1 MPYGACCGK
10 KPCVCIL
17 FCKIAV
23 QMTIAP
29 YYFEARSLQQGTADP
44 YSAFGHCTA
53 SAQQPQLIRSLREW
67 RRQGN
72 GLFLAGYLGYE
83 LQQECTG
90 VVPHPEAL
98 FPIQP
103 MCLFVPDTLHISDTI
118 TPIRNEEDAGVEWLQ
133 KPMPDFSRS
142 GYIQAVQGIK
152 EHLQQGDIYEL
163 TFCIQLNGRCRIKD
177 PYALFNRLCRQNP
190 GPFASLLHMNG
201 LWVLSASPER
211 FMAKRGQKLISQPI
225 KGTIRRSSDP
235 EADRVLKKTL
245 AASEKDRSENVMIV
259 DLVRNDLSRIALPD
273 SVHVEELFGIYSFA
287 TVHQMISTI
296 SCETAPDLHP
306 ADVMEAAFPP
316 GSMTGAPKIS
326 AMNLIRRYEKK
337 QRGIFSGSL
346 GYVSPDG
353 DMDWNVVIRSIIYD
367 AHSGHI
373 SIPVGGAIT
382 IASDPA
388 AEYEECRLKARA
400 SLHALGL
407 DINDIKW

>member
-17 FCKIAV
+17 FCNIAV
-23 QMTIAP
+23 QMAIAP
-29 YYFEARSLQQGTADP
+29 YYFEARSLRQGQTDP
-44 YSAFGHCTA
+44 YSGFGHCIA

-72 GLFLAGYLGYE
+72 GMFLAGYLGYE
-83 LQQECTG
+83 LQQECAG
-90 VVPHPEAL
+90 VSPHPEAL

-103 MCLFVPDTLHISDTI
+103 MCLFVPDTLHISDTV
-118 TPIRNEEDAGVEWLQ
+118 TPIRNEEDAGLEWLQ
-133 KPMPDFSRS
+133 KPLPDFSRS
-142 GYIQAVQGIK
+142 SYIQAVQAIK

-163 TFCIQLNGRCRIKD
+163 TFCIQLNGRCRIND

-235 EADRVLKKTL
+235 DADEALKKAL

-259 DLVRNDLSRIALPD
+259 DLVRNDLSRIALTD
-273 SVHVEELFGIYSFA
+273 SVRVEELFGIHSFA

-296 SCETAPDLHP
+296 SCETAPELHP

-367 AHSGHI
+367 AHSGYI